1 MTKAGVELDIRIVLA
16 YLGHLD
22 LPRVVP
28 GGGAVPDG
36 LVAGLGERPTLG
48 ALPGGRVLVLHA
60 LLVVPLL
67 L

>member
-1 MTKAGVELDIRIVLA
+1 M
-16 YLGHLD
+16 
-22 LPRVVP
+22 P

-67 L
+67 LQVVPRLWRISELKNLIEL

>member
-1 MTKAGVELDIRIVLA
+1 M
-16 YLGHLD
+16 
-22 LPRVVP
+22 P

-48 ALPGGRVLVLHA
+48 ALPSGRVLVLHA

-67 L
+67 LQVVPRLWRISELKNLIEL